1 MKGVA
6 ARKVRDVLRRQCG
19 LRPLKRG
26 KATGHEIWMDYRGRI
41 CHPMLRQKDVPY
53 AALYSLGMELE
64 SQGIALRQVFLT
76 MLKTAA

>member
-1 MKGVA
+1 MKGIA
-6 ARKVRDVLRRQCG
+6 ARKVRDVLRRQYG

-53 AALYSLGMELE
+53 AALYSLGTELE
-64 SQGIALRQVFLT
+64 SKGIALRQVFLA